1 MSSEIDAVGGDL
13 PDFIDRADTDGPVD
27 ADLVYA
33 VRSRAF
39 TQANREFYDPEF
51 GFQAYLLDAGLL
63 RRQNRSLSRIPG
75 WDYATRSVA
84 SDGRRLRVRVLM
96 TPED

>member
-1 MSSEIDAVGGDL
+1 MSSEIDAQGEDL
-13 PDFIDRADTDGPVD
+13 SETVVDANTDGPVD

-51 GFQAYLLDAGLL
+51 GFEAYRPDAGLL
-63 RRQNRSLSRIPG
+63 RRQDRSLSMVPG
-75 WDYATRSVA
+75 WDYATRSVV
-84 SDGRRLRVRVLM
+84 SDGRRIAVTILM
-96 TPED
+96 TPEG